1 MLPSELCCLKE
12 STKLCQTVRRW
23 CESLK
28 LVLLVVFPNFF
39 TFLFKEF
46 RGRVIRFSSSSS
58 YSYLVYIILTCI
70 VRPSLAVVVFQ
81 QTCFE
86 TPDMSFQMCSCSHVR
101 FMAFKVLTGINGY
114 DVEASDGSR
123 KIISLTD

>member
-86 TPDMSFQMCSCSHVR
+86 TPDMSYFSDVQLQSCTVH
-101 FMAFKVLTGINGY
+101 GIQGIDRY
-114 DVEASDGSR
+114 
-123 KIISLTD
+123 KWI